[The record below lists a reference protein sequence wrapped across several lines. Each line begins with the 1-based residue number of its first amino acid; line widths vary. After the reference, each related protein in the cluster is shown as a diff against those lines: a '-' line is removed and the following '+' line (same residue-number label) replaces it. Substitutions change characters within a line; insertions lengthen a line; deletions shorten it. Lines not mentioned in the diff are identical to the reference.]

1 MSTIKVKKG
10 DMTLHFK
17 KKPEKV
23 EGTCAGCVL
32 DDGHGRCD
40 TVVPAGYG
48 GLPCGGDSILKLK
61 KITP

>member
-1 MSTIKVKKG
+1 MSTIKVKVG
-10 DMTLHFK
+10 GMTLHFK
-17 KKPEKV
+17 KKPKQL
-23 EGTCAGCVL
+23 EGMCAGCVL
-32 DDGHGRCD
+32 DRHGRCD